1 MPRRN
6 VSHDIDGIGDQLA
19 VLRKDLGAVANQVQT
34 LLQHQAEGSQHL
46 IHNMTEEVG
55 ERSHRLMEEA
65 QHQIAST
72 YGDLEAV
79 VKRNP
84 FTAIAIAAGLGLIA
98 GTLSRHR

>member
-6 VSHDIDGIGDQLA
+6 VSRENNGIGDQLA
-19 VLRKDLGAVANQVQT
+19 VLRKDLGAIAEQVQT
-34 LLQHQAEGSQHL
+34 LVQHQAKGSQRL
-46 IHNMTEEVG
+46 VRTMTEDVS
-55 ERSHRLMEEA
+55 ERGQRLMEGA
-65 QHQIAST
+65 QDQLAST